1 MTTTCR
7 VTIFDVDNCVDTYEF
22 PNQYAA
28 DAFIQ
33 GAEWNYHRVKTG
45 NTGSTGSLQGH
56 AHGLQPYYKL
66 TIGDDVSSTYVF
78 PSAQMAEGF
87 LAAATWRDPDIGFI
101 KEVYL

>member
-7 VTIFDVDNCVDTYEF
+7 MMIFDVDNCVDTYEF

-45 NTGSTGSLQGH
+45 NTG
-56 AHGLQPYYKL
+56 GLQPYYKL
-66 TIGDDVSSTYVF
+66 TIGDDFSNTYVF
-78 PSAQMAEGF
+78 PSIQMAEGF
-87 LAAATWRDPDIGFI
+87 LVAATRRNPDIGLI
-101 KEVYL
+101 REVYL

>member
-1 MTTTCR
+1 MMTTACK

-45 NTGSTGSLQGH
+45 NTGGTGSLQ
-56 AHGLQPYYKL
+56 GLQPYYKL
-66 TIGDDVSSTYVF
+66 IIGDDVSSTYVF

-87 LAAATWRDPDIGFI
+87 LAAATRRNPDIGFI